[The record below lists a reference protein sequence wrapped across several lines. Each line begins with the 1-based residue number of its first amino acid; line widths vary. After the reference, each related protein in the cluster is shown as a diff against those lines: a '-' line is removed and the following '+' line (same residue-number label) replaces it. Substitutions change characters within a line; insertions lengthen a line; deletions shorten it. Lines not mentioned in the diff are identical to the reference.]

1 VESPVD
7 AAAGR
12 AGALAAMTALVMLT
26 GCLSGHT
33 QPEGDL
39 RPSDTQAH
47 SVINQN
53 RELSLCFQLYDPG
66 ALDPF

>member
-1 VESPVD
+1 MLYTGKSGGEASWD
-7 AAAGR
+7 GTAGR
-12 AGALAAMTALVMLT
+12 AVVLAAMTALVMLT
-26 GCLSGHT
+26 GCLSRHT

-53 RELSLCFQLYDPG
+53 RELGLCL
-66 ALDPF
+66 